1 MNAAATM
8 GGTYCSTKEALG
20 EIIDGLYMLFYE
32 NLEHI
37 KEYVPDGAVRS
48 DEVFQ
53 CIFRVKNI
61 RTDYRHDNNHGDEN
75 KIRKK
80 EMDIGESYS
89 FLYKT
94 QNRQYRH
101 TDILKDLRDKDEYIF
116 YGHSLNGMD
125 YSYFKSLFMII
136 LRLR

>member
-89 FLYKT
+89 HYVSKPVLLSSNDYLKT
-94 QNRQYRH
+94 Q
-101 TDILKDLRDKDEYIF
+101 DMLFDEF
-116 YGHSLNGMD
+116 DELAD
-125 YSYFKSLFMII
+125 YMIDVVSKTI
-136 LRLR
+136 S